1 MPTFLFD
8 NPAISLAFQLG
19 LIILTFLAADWL
31 LIQISRRA
39 IRRLEKDVPNPDY
52 LGRLKTIVNITRSSL
67 FITLLAIFILVLLHS
82 LGVNITPVLT
92 GAGIAGLVLSLGAQ
106 SLIKDFLNGVLILI
120 EGQYNVGDT
129 IQVGAL
135 NGEVERITLRAT
147 YLRDLEGRLH
157 VIPNGEIR
165 TLSNLTAS
173 WARAVVD
180 LNLPIEADLNR
191 AVAVLENT
199 LAALGNSDQE
209 IKDYLLEA
217 PTVTGW
223 TGMKDWA
230 VQARLTAKT
239 RAGKQWAVAAA
250 MRKRA
255 LEALN
260 EAGIRVQI
268 PKQAVEIPPSL
279 GD

>member
-1 MPTFLFD
+1 MPTLFFD

-19 LIILTFLAADWL
+19 LITLTFLAADWL
-31 LIQISRRA
+31 LARISRRA
-39 IRRLEKDVPNPDY
+39 IRRLEKDVPNPDH
-52 LGRLKTIVNITRSSL
+52 LGRLKTIVHITRSGL
-67 FITLLAIFILVLLHS
+67 FITLLAIFILILLHS
-82 LGVNITPVLT
+82 LGINITPVLT
-92 GAGIAGLVLSLGAQ
+92 GAGIAGLALSLGAQ
-106 SLIKDFLNGVLILI
+106 SLIKDFLNGMLILI
-120 EGQYNVGDT
+120 EGQYYVGDT

-147 YLRDLEGRLH
+147 YLRDIEGRLH

-165 TLSNLTAS
+165 TLSNLTTS

-191 AVAVLENT
+191 AVAVLESA
-199 LAALGNSDQE
+199 LASLSSDPE
-209 IKDYLLEA
+209 IKEDLLEA

-223 TGMKDWA
+223 TELKDWA
-230 VQARLTAKT
+230 VQARLMAKT

-255 LEALN
+255 LEALK
-260 EAGIRVQI
+260 EAGINVQI
-268 PKQAVEIPPSL
+268 PKQAVEIQSPPAS
-279 GD
+279 